1 MIIETMTMYSQ
12 QADDNRE
19 KLVIPLFEIVVYP
32 QSRTKLMA
40 DKVTGETLLN
50 EMKNSEFINAIGLT
64 VKSGTKVS
72 DLSEEDLS
80 EESLYRTGNLLKI
93 TYVHPADDG
102 YLVVAKATER
112 VEVVSLYRKHG
123 LFYTTYKPVHD
134 IPDFDEDTEAEVMAN
149 IKKTIHEISNKFQG
163 SEQFTRSIDKMD
175 SIDQIIGFVMPYI
188 PVELAEKQKLLEL
201 PSVRER
207 YLLFLHILTKHKESI
222 NLQIEMAK
230 KVTDKIS
237 KSNREAMLR
246 EQLKVIQE
254 ELNEGDDSVSG
265 DAAYRERIENSTMP
279 EEVKKKALSE
289 LKKLEA
295 GGSHNPEAHV
305 IRNYLDLLLD
315 LPWITE
321 EKKSIDIAEARRV
334 LESNHN
340 GLEKVKERIIQH
352 LAVMKLKHEKQGS
365 ILLLVGPPGT
375 GKTSLGKSIAD
386 ALGRKYVRVSLG
398 GVKDEAEIRGHRRT
412 YIGALPGRIIQGMK
426 KAGTKNPVFILD
438 EVDKLS
444 ASYSGDPASAL
455 LEVLDPEQNST
466 FSDHYLEIPYDLSDV
481 LFIATANSLAS
492 IPWPLLD
499 RMETIE
505 ISGYTKNEKLAIAKD
520 HLLPCILEDHGLD
533 AEKLKI
539 EDEALKVII
548 DKYTREAGVR
558 GLKKQLAKTARFV
571 SEKIVSGKVD
581 LPYVVRADMLKEIL
595 GKEIIRQEEARKE
608 NVPGVVTGLAWTPV
622 GGDILFI
629 EGTFMPGSGKLTL
642 TGQLGDVMKES
653 AKISLSLVRSRLANT
668 ANSFDFTSSDIHIHV
683 PSGAT
688 PKDGPSAGITLFTAL
703 TSLITGRAVDPKLA
717 MTGEITLS
725 GAVLPVGGIK
735 EKILAAH
742 RAGIKKIILPKENER
757 DLEDVPEDAR
767 NELKFVPVETI
778 EEVLREALDIDL
790 PRQVVSPYP
799 GNRYAP
805 VHSA

>member
-1 MIIETMTMYSQ
+1 M
-12 QADDNRE
+12 
-19 KLVIPLFEIVVYP
+19 
-32 QSRTKLMA
+32 
-40 DKVTGETLLN
+40 
-50 EMKNSEFINAIGLT
+50 
-64 VKSGTKVS
+64 
-72 DLSEEDLS
+72 
-80 EESLYRTGNLLKI
+80 
-93 TYVHPADDG
+93 
-102 YLVVAKATER
+102 
-112 VEVVSLYRKHG
+112 
-123 LFYTTYKPVHD
+123 
-134 IPDFDEDTEAEVMAN
+134 PDFDEETEAEVMAN
-149 IKKTIHEISNKFQG
+149 IKKTIHEISKRFQG
-163 SEQFTRSIDKMD
+163 SEQFTNPIEKMD
-175 SIDQIIGFVMPYI
+175 SIDQIMGFVMPYI
-188 PVELAEKQKLLEL
+188 PVKLAEKQRLLEL
-201 PSVRER
+201 ASVRER
-207 YLLFLHILTKHKESI
+207 YLLFLHILTKHKENI

-230 KVTDKIS
+230 KVTDRIS

-254 ELNEGDDSVSG
+254 ELNGGDDSASG
-265 DAAYRERIENSTMP
+265 DAAYRERIENSKMP
-279 EEVKKKALSE
+279 DEVKKKALSE
-289 LKKLEA
+289 LKKLET
-295 GGSHNPEAHV
+295 GGNHNPEANV
-305 IRNYLDLLLD
+305 IRNYLDLMLD
-315 LPWITE
+315 LPWVTE

-334 LESNHN
+334 LESNHY
-340 GLEKVKERIIQH
+340 GLEKVKERIIQY
-352 LAVMKLKHEKQGS
+352 LAVMKLKKEKQGS
-365 ILLLVGPPGT
+365 ILLLTGPPGT

-412 YIGALPGRIIQGMK
+412 YVGALPGRIIQGMR

-466 FSDHYLEIPYDLSDV
+466 FSDHYLEVPYDLSDV
-481 LFIATANSLAS
+481 LFIATANSMAS

-520 HLLPCILEDHGLD
+520 HLLPYILDEHGLD

-558 GLKKQLAKTARFV
+558 GLKKQLAKIARFV
-571 SEKIVSGKVD
+571 SEKIVSGKAD
-581 LPYVVRADMLKEIL
+581 LPYVVRVDMLKEIL

-629 EGTFMPGSGKLTL
+629 EGTFMPGTGKLTL

-688 PKDGPSAGITLFTAL
+688 PKDGPSAGVTLFTAL
-703 TSLITGRAVDPKLA
+703 TSLITGKAVDPKLA
-717 MTGEITLS
+717 MTGEVTLS

-735 EKILAAH
+735 EKVLAAH
-742 RAGIKKIILPKENER
+742 RAGIKKVILPKENER
-757 DLEDVPEDAR
+757 DLEDVPEDVR
-767 NELKFVPVETI
+767 NELKFIPVETI
-778 EEVLREALDIDL
+778 EEVLKEALDIDL
-790 PRQVVSPYP
+790 PRPVASFP
-799 GNRYAP
+799 GNTFAP
-805 VHSA
+805 AHNA

>member
-1 MIIETMTMYSQ
+1 MRRSTMYSQ
-12 QADDNRE
+12 QADDNIE
-19 KLVIPLFEIVVYP
+19 KLVVPLFEIVVYP
-32 QSRTKLMA
+32 KSRTKLMA
-40 DKVTGETLLN
+40 DKVTGEILLN
-50 EMKNSEFINAIGLT
+50 EMKNAEFVNAVGLT
-64 VKSGTKVS
+64 VKSGTKAPE
-72 DLSEEDLS
+72 LSED
-80 EESLYRTGNLLKI
+80 SLYKTGNLLKI
-93 TYVHPADDG
+93 TFVQPADDG
-102 YLVVAKATER
+102 YLVVAKAIER
-112 VEVVSLYRKHG
+112 VEAVSLYRREG
-123 LFYTTYKPVHD
+123 LFYATCRPVYD
-134 IPDFDEDTEAEVMAN
+134 LPDFDNDAEAEVMAN
-149 IKKTIHEISNKFQG
+149 IKKTIHKISNRFQG
-163 SEQFTRSIDKMD
+163 SEQFTRPIDKMD
-175 SIDQIIGFVMPYI
+175 SIDQIMGFVMPYI
-188 PVELAEKQKLLEL
+188 PVKLAEKQRLLEL
-201 PSVRER
+201 ASVRER
-207 YLLFLHILTKHKESI
+207 YLLFLHILTKHKENI

-237 KSNREAMLR
+237 KSNRESMLR

-254 ELNEGDDSVSG
+254 ELNEGDDSASG
-265 DAAYRERIENSTMP
+265 DAAYRERIENSKMP
-279 EEVKKKALSE
+279 EEIKKKALSE
-289 LKKLEA
+289 LKKLET

-352 LAVMKLKHEKQGS
+352 LAVMKLKKEKQGS
-365 ILLLVGPPGT
+365 IVLLTGPPGT

-386 ALGRKYVRVSLG
+386 ALGRKYVRISLG

-412 YIGALPGRIIQGMK
+412 YVGALPGRIIQGMR

-455 LEVLDPEQNST
+455 LEVLDPEQNNT
-466 FSDHYLEIPYDLSDV
+466 FSDHYLEVPYDLSDV
-481 LFIATANSLAS
+481 LFIATANTVAS

-505 ISGYTKNEKLAIAKD
+505 ISGYTKNEKLSIAKD

-533 AEKLKI
+533 TEKLKI

-571 SEKIVSGKVD
+571 SEKIVSGNAD
-581 LPYVVRADMLKEIL
+581 LPYVVRTDMLKEIL
-595 GKEIIRQEEARKE
+595 GKEVIRQEEARKE

-688 PKDGPSAGITLFTAL
+688 PKDGPSAGVTLFTAL
-703 TSLITGRAVDPKLA
+703 TSLITGKAVDPKIA
-717 MTGEITLS
+717 MTGEVTLS

-735 EKILAAH
+735 EKVLAAH
-742 RAGIKKIILPKENER
+742 IAGIKKVILPKENER

-790 PRQVVSPYP
+790 PRQVVSYS
-799 GNRYAP
+799 GNSFAP
-805 VHSA
+805 AHNI

>member
-1 MIIETMTMYSQ
+1 MYSQ
-12 QADDNRE
+12 KADDNRE
-19 KLVIPLFEIVVYP
+19 KLVVPLFEIVVYP
-32 QSRTKLMA
+32 KSQTKLMA
-40 DKVTGETLLN
+40 DKVTGEVLIN
-50 EMKNSEFINAIGLT
+50 EMKNSEFVNAVGLT
-64 VKSGTKVS
+64 VMSGTKTS
-72 DLSEEDLS
+72 DTSEDT
-80 EESLYRTGNLLKI
+80 LYKTGNLLKI
-93 TYVHPADDG
+93 TFVQPADDG
-102 YLVVAKATER
+102 YLIVAKAIER
-112 VEVVSLYRKHG
+112 VEAVSLYRKNG
-123 LFYTTYKPVHD
+123 LFYTTYRPVHD
-134 IPDFDEDTEAEVMAN
+134 LRDFDEDTEAEVMAN
-149 IKKTIHEISNKFQG
+149 IKKTIHEISSRYQG
-163 SEQFTRSIDKMD
+163 SEQFTRPIDKMD

-188 PVELAEKQKLLEL
+188 PVKLAEKQKLLEL
-201 PSVRER
+201 ASVRER
-207 YLLFLHILTKHKESI
+207 YLLFFHILTKHKENI

-254 ELNEGDDSVSG
+254 ELNEGDDSTSG
-265 DAAYRERIENSTMP
+265 DAAYREKIENSKMP
-279 EEVKKKALSE
+279 DEVKKKALAE
-289 LKKLEA
+289 LKKLET

-315 LPWITE
+315 LPWVTE

-352 LAVMKLKHEKQGS
+352 LAVMKLKKEKQGS
-365 ILLLVGPPGT
+365 ILLLTGPPGT

-386 ALGRKYVRVSLG
+386 ALGRKYIRASLG

-412 YIGALPGRIIQGMK
+412 YVGALPGRIIQGMR

-438 EVDKLS
+438 EIDKLS

-466 FSDHYLEIPYDLSDV
+466 FSDHYLEVPYDLSDV
-481 LFIATANSLAS
+481 LFIATANSMAS

-505 ISGYTKNEKLAIAKD
+505 ISGYTKNEKFAIARD
-520 HLLPCILEDHGLD
+520 HLIPHVLEEHGLD

-539 EDEALKVII
+539 EDEALRVII

-558 GLKKQLAKTARFV
+558 GLKKQLARTARFV
-571 SEKIVSGKVD
+571 SEKIVSGKAD
-581 LPYVVRADMLKEIL
+581 LPYVVRADMLKEVL
-595 GKEIIRQEEARKE
+595 GKELIRQEEARKE

-629 EGTFMPGSGKLTL
+629 EGTFMPGTGKLTL

-653 AKISLSLVRSRLANT
+653 AKISLSLVRSRLVNT

-688 PKDGPSAGITLFTAL
+688 PKDGPSAGVTLFTAL
-703 TSLITGRAVDPKLA
+703 TSLITGKVVDPKTA
-717 MTGEITLS
+717 MTGEVTLS

-735 EKILAAH
+735 EKVLAAH
-742 RAGIKKIILPKENER
+742 RAGIKKVILPKENER

-778 EEVLREALDIDL
+778 EEVLKEALDIDL
-790 PRQVVSPYP
+790 PRPVASCS
-799 GNRYAP
+799 GNNFAP
-805 VHSA
+805 VHNA